1 MNGMFQGEGS
11 LASSQQGSSGIMSQP
26 KKEKPSFQGEGGV
39 DTAPQ
44 KPPSKP
50 SFSFNFQGEGG
61 EDNNSGNT
69 YSGTVVTNKEVDD
82 VIAEYKLPPVLT
94 SYNNTV
100 KNLQTYLN
108 NTPIAPELSTDG
120 RWGAKTSAAV
130 SDFQRYKDEL
140 YKRSTTA
147 AERFNETGG
156 IASQTTTKPAFE
168 RIQVADSGA
177 GFGALSDAASLD
189 GYKPILRPQKLM
201 DNIKEPFWKQ
211 NISTINKPIF
221 SSKENVS
228 GLVVG
233 TADEA
238 ILATLEGPFKLLQEK
253 FGKTLIINDALAK
266 KGTTRTNET
275 PTSRHFH
282 GDALD
287 ISTKGMTNGEKL
299 KLVEMAR
306 EAGFTGFGFG
316 SNILHIDTSKRR
328 TWAYGN
334 KYYAGKNVMEMI
346 IEYKKPAKK

>member
-26 KKEKPSFQGEGGV
+26 KKEESSFQGEGGV
-39 DTAPQ
+39 DNTPQ

-61 EDNNSGNT
+61 EDNNSDTT
-69 YSGTVVTNKEVDD
+69 YSGTVVTNNEVDD

-147 AERFNETGG
+147 AERFNETGD
-156 IASQTTTKPAFE
+156 IASRTTTKPAFE
-168 RIQVADSGA
+168 RFQVADSGA

-201 DNIKEPFWKQ
+201 DNIKEPFWKKS
-211 NISTINKPIF
+211 ISKVNNPIF
-221 SSKENVS
+221 SDNYNVS
-228 GLVVG
+228 ALVVD
-233 TADEA
+233 TANKA
-238 ILATLEGPFKLLQEK
+238 ILSTLEGPFKLLQEK

-266 KGTTRTNET
+266 KGTTRKDEN

-287 ISTKGMTNGEKL
+287 ISTKGMNNGEKL

-316 SNILHIDTSKRR
+316 PTILHIDTSKRR
-328 TWAYGN
+328 TWSYGN
-334 KYYAGKNVMEMI
+334 KYYAGKPVIEMI